1 MKSKLASFSTALI
14 TVLISALLFS
24 CKNTDSPVGPVDEP
38 DITNGRITV
47 TNGTMALDARVKY
60 YDDTTIPVDT
70 TGLRKGQSQ
79 SRAAAVTLKLRAE
92 VSPPV
97 SGGTTLQATHVALD
111 GNYAYVS
118 YNVQGN
124 TYLGGVDVF
133 DISNKKKPK
142 LISQAIFQTTDVS
155 ALYYSSVSGP
165 DKLYLAEATS
175 DTGFYYGGIP
185 VTAVLEEI
193 TLNSNK
199 LTLTSRRVAVPSY
212 VATDVKVISG
222 KVYVTSGSGGVGT
235 GGLSILSQT
244 TLLPIVSTDP
254 FLDARAVDIY
264 GSSIVAM
271 QGTPARLRKYLVATN
286 AFQSSYTVGGATIA
300 ESKST
305 LTVLFNR
312 ALVAVGDG
320 GMKVVNLQTGALTD
334 SVARASVSGLT
345 PDKTVTNAVSVNNK
359 LVFLA
364 NGEAGVY
371 VVQSAVDLETTPT
384 GATNLTLQGKM
395 QFGSAQ
401 SANFVASKNSLLFIA
416 TGLGGLKIVEIL

>member
-1 MKSKLASFSTALI
+1 MNSKLANFLTALI
-14 TVLISALLFS
+14 TVLFSALLFS
-24 CKNTDSPVGPVDEP
+24 CKNTESPLEPPVDEP

-47 TNGTMALDARVKY
+47 TNGTMALDARVQY
-60 YDDTTIPVDT
+60 FDDMTIPVDT
-70 TGLRKGQSQ
+70 TGLQKGQSQ
-79 SRAAAVTLKLRAE
+79 ARVAAITLKLRAQ
-92 VSPPV
+92 VKPPV

-118 YNVQGN
+118 YNVQGS

-133 DISNKKKPK
+133 DVTDKKKPK
-142 LISQAIFQTTDVS
+142 LISQAIFKTTDVS
-155 ALYYSSVSGP
+155 ALYYSSIAGP

-175 DTGFYYGGIP
+175 DTGFASP
-185 VTAVLEEI
+185 AVLEEI
-193 TLNSNK
+193 TLSNHK

-244 TLLPIVSTDP
+244 TLLPIVSADP

-271 QGTPARLRKYLVATN
+271 QGTPARLRKYSVATN
-286 AFQSSYTVGGATIA
+286 AFQTSYTVGGATIA

-305 LTVLFNR
+305 LTVLFDR

-371 VVQSAVDLETTPT
+371 VIQSAVDLETTPT

>member
-1 MKSKLASFSTALI
+1 MKSKFAGFSLASIF
-14 TVLISALLFS
+14 VLLSAFLFG

-38 DITNGRITV
+38 DITDGRITI
-47 TNGTMALDARVKY
+47 TNGTTALDSRVTY
-60 YDDTTIPVDT
+60 YEDQNVPVDT
-70 TGLRKGQSQ
+70 SGLKKGNRVFAPFSL
-79 SRAAAVTLKLRAE
+79 RLRAQ
-92 VSPPV
+92 VTPPV
-97 SGGTTLQATHVALD
+97 SGGTTLQATHVVLD
-111 GNYAYVS
+111 GNYAFVS

-133 DISNKKKPK
+133 DISDKRRPR
-142 LISQAIFQTTDVS
+142 LRSQAIFQTTDVS
-155 ALYYSSVSGP
+155 ALYYSSISGP

-175 DTGFYYGGIP
+175 DTGFAYP
-185 VTAVLEEI
+185 AVLEEI
-193 TLNSNK
+193 TLSSHR
-199 LTLTSRRVAVPSY
+199 LTLTSRRVGVPSY
-212 VATDVKVISG
+212 VATDVKVTGG
-222 KVYVTSGSGGVGT
+222 KVFVTSGSGGAGT

-244 TLLPIVSTDP
+244 TLLPVVSADL

-271 QGTPARLRKYLVATN
+271 QGTPARLRKYAVATN

-305 LTVLFNR
+305 LVVLFDR

-320 GMKVVNLQTGALTD
+320 GLKVVNLQTGTITD
-334 SVARASVSGLT
+334 SVARASVAGLP
-345 PDKTVTNAVSVNNK
+345 PDKTVTNAVSVNND

-371 VVQSAVDLETTPT
+371 VVQSAVDLERTAT
-384 GATNLTLQGKM
+384 GATNLTLLGKM
-395 QFGSAQ
+395 QFGTAE

-416 TGLGGLKIVEIL
+416 TGLGGLKIVEIM

>member
-1 MKSKLASFSTALI
+1 MKSKVASFSTALI
-14 TVLISALLFS
+14 TVLFSALLFS

-38 DITNGRITV
+38 VITNGRITI
-47 TNGTMALDARVKY
+47 TNGTMALGARVKY
-60 YDDTTIPVDT
+60 YDDLTIAVDT
-70 TGLRKGQSQ
+70 ADLRKGGSQ
-79 SRAAAVTLKLRAE
+79 ARVAAFNLKLRAE

-97 SGGTTLQATHVALD
+97 SGGTSLQATHVTLD

-118 YNVQGN
+118 YNLQGN

-133 DISNKKKPK
+133 DVTNKKMPL

-155 ALYYSSVSGP
+155 ALWYDSG
-165 DKLYLAEATS
+165 KLYLAEATS
-175 DTGFYYGGIP
+175 DTGFYYGGMP

-193 TLNSNK
+193 TLSNRR
-199 LTLTSRRVAVPSY
+199 LTLTSRRVAVPSF

-222 KVYVTSGSGGVGT
+222 KVYVTSGSGGAGT

-286 AFQSSYTVGGATIA
+286 AFQASYTVGGANLA

-305 LTVLFNR
+305 LTVLFDR

-320 GMKVVNLQTGALTD
+320 GMKVVNLQNGAITD
-334 SVARASVSGLT
+334 SVARASVAGLT
-345 PDKTVTNAVSVNNK
+345 PDKTVTNAVSVNGD

-371 VVQSAVDLETTPT
+371 VVQSAVNLETTAT
-384 GATNLTLQGKM
+384 GATNLTLLGKM

-401 SANFVASKNSLLFIA
+401 SANFVASKNSILFIA

>member
-1 MKSKLASFSTALI
+1 MKSKLANFSATLI
-14 TVLISALLFS
+14 TVLLSALLFS

-47 TNGTMALDARVKY
+47 TNGTIALDSRVQY
-60 YDDTTIPVDT
+60 FNDLNIPVDT
-70 TGLRKGQSQ
+70 AGLKKGQSPA
-79 SRAAAVTLKLRAE
+79 RVAAFSLRLRAQ

-97 SGGTTLQATHVALD
+97 SGGTTLQATHVAMD

-133 DISNKKKPK
+133 DISDKRRPR
-142 LISQAIFQTTDVS
+142 LISQAIFRTTDVS
-155 ALYYSSVSGP
+155 ALYYSNITGP

-175 DTGFYYGGIP
+175 DTGFYYAGIP

-193 TLNSNK
+193 TLSNRR
-199 LTLTSRRVAVPSY
+199 LTLTSRRVGVKSFA
-212 VATDVKVISG
+212 ATDVKVTGG
-222 KVYVTSGSGGVGT
+222 KVFVTSGSV
-235 GGLSILSQT
+235 GGLTILSQT
-244 TLLPIVSTDP
+244 TLQEVSPNGFNGFD
-254 FLDARAVDIY
+254 DARAVDIY
-264 GSSIVAM
+264 GASSIVAM
-271 QGTPARLRKYLVATN
+271 QGTPARLRKYDVVTN
-286 AFQSSYTVGGATIA
+286 AFQTSYTVGGAMIA

-305 LTVLFNR
+305 ITVLFNR
-312 ALVAVGDG
+312 CLVAAGDG
-320 GMKVVNLQTGALTD
+320 GTKVVDLQTGTVTDALPRAIVTGID
-334 SVARASVSGLT
+334 SSL
-345 PDKTVTNAVSVNNK
+345 TVTNAVSVNNK

-371 VVQSAVDLETTPT
+371 VVQSAVDLETTAA
-384 GATNLTLQGKM
+384 GATNLTLLGKM